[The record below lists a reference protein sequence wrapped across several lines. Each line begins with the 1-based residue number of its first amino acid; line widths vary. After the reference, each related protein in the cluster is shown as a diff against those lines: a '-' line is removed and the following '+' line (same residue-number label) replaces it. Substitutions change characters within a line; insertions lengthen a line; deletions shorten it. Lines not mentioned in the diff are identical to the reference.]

1 VNRDPHD
8 TNDGNWRGMGIKS
21 PSDCILTLEDNDIAL
36 ESERDAESDNNVRN
50 TSKNNKERKIDDE
63 LNSDFE
69 FEGCRVLVE

>member
-1 VNRDPHD
+1 
-8 TNDGNWRGMGIKS
+8 MGIKS